1 MKIVLTADGS
11 PTLFSEAYGQT
22 YHSKH
27 GALAESRHVF
37 LEQSGAEDL
46 LQKNRTAT
54 ILEVGFGTGLNFFL
68 TAATAVKYDATLR
81 FISLDKELLPAEV
94 IQSFAEY
101 LPEEIAFAARQYSEL
116 REKLP
121 ENPDPRTYTF
131 TLSDHIELT
140 VILGNAEDISLD
152 DYQVDIVYLDSFSPK
167 ENPELWTA
175 GFFSKLRKALFSD
188 GVLVTYSVS
197 GAVRRALSESGF
209 DVTRIPGP
217 PGGKREMLRAN
228 VKAAG

>member
-1 MKIVLTADGS
+1 MKIILTADGS

-46 LQKNRTAT
+46 LQKRGTAT

-68 TAATAVKYDATLR
+68 TAATATKYEATLQ
-81 FISLDKELLPAEV
+81 FISLDKELLPADL
-94 IQSFAEY
+94 IHSFADH
-101 LPEEIAFAARQYSEL
+101 LPEDIALAARRYAAL
-116 REKLP
+116 REELP
-121 ENPDPRTYTF
+121 DIPDPGTYTF

-140 VILGNAEDISLD
+140 VLLGNAQDIPLD
-152 DYQVDIVYLDSFSPK
+152 DYQADIVYLDSFSPK
-167 ENPELWTA
+167 ENPELWTVD
-175 GFFSKLRKALFSD
+175 FFSKLRKALVPH
-188 GVLVTYSVS
+188 GVLVTYSAS

-209 DVTRIPGP
+209 RVTKIPGP
-217 PGGKREMLRAN
+217 PGGKREMVRGD
-228 VKAAG
+228 VRVEG